1 MNHAFLAQL
10 QARQASLSRSEA
22 RVGSWILA
30 NPAAAVDASV
40 QKVAV
45 HAAVSE
51 PTVIRFCRSMGLG
64 GFRELKSQLIA
75 SLQKSE
81 SYLHHD
87 VSDADSAGSAAVKV
101 LESSISAL
109 VDLRRQIF
117 SMPFEV
123 GVEAMVGARQI
134 VFTGL
139 GASAHVAED
148 TRHKFFR
155 LGIPCVA
162 VTDPPTLLQQ
172 AAVSSADDVW
182 VVISH
187 TGAWP
192 ALIEGMEIAAERGAT
207 VLAITDPDSVLAGLA
222 TILFPCHANEDTN
235 IYTPMSSRLAQLTLL
250 DALQV
255 SVALQ
260 MGSEAEENLRS
271 TKAAL
276 TVATQGN
283 QPNEKDTNR

>member
-1 MNHAFLAQL
+1 MNHAFLEQL
-10 QARQASLSRSEA
+10 QTRQTSLSRSEA
-22 RVGSWILA
+22 RVGNWILA
-30 NPAAAVDASV
+30 NPTEAVDASV
-40 QKVAV
+40 QKVA
-45 HAAVSE
+45 AQAEVSE

-64 GFRELKSQLIA
+64 GFRELKTQLIA

-109 VDLRRQIF
+109 VDLRREIF
-117 SMPFEV
+117 AMPFEPA
-123 GVEAMVGARQI
+123 VEAMEGARQI
-134 VFTGL
+134 VFTGF

-172 AAVSSADDVW
+172 AAVTSADDVW

-192 ALIEGMEIAAERGAT
+192 ALIEGAEIAVARGAT
-207 VLAITDPDSVLAGLA
+207 LLAVTDPGSALARLA
-222 TILFPCHANEDTN
+222 TILLPCHANEDTN

-260 MGSEAEENLRS
+260 MGGEAEENLRS

-276 TVATQGN
+276 TAGTQAT
-283 QPNEKDTNR
+283 PN

>member
-1 MNHAFLAQL
+1 MNHAFLEQL
-10 QARQASLSRSEA
+10 QTRQTSLSRSEA
-22 RVGSWILA
+22 KVGAWILA
-30 NPAAAVDASV
+30 NPAEAVDASV
-40 QKVAV
+40 QKVAA
-45 HAAVSE
+45 HASVSE

-64 GFRELKSQLIA
+64 GFRELKTQLIA

-87 VSDADSAGSAAVKV
+87 VSDADSPGSAAVKV
-101 LESSISAL
+101 LESAISAL
-109 VDLRRQIF
+109 VDLRREI
-117 SMPFEV
+117 SAMPFEAA
-123 GVEAMVGARQI
+123 VERMVEARQI

-139 GASAHVAED
+139 GASSHVAED
-148 TRHKFFR
+148 MRHKFFR

-187 TGAWP
+187 TGTWP
-192 ALIEGMEIAAERGAT
+192 ALVEAMAFAVARGAT
-207 VLAITDPDSVLAGLA
+207 VLAVTDPGSALARLA
-222 TILFPCHANEDTN
+222 TILFPCHADEDTN

-276 TVATQGN
+276 SARAESGRQH
-283 QPNEKDTNR
+283 